1 MVWVVPKPSPIPLLY
16 GRTMTKRECWTR
28 YAAICGCLLLTLVCV
43 GPVRGQDSERKI
55 LKKVEAQYP
64 SILKRRGIGGTV
76 RLKVI
81 IHADGSVKDVEVL
94 GGNPALADAADKAV
108 RQWKFAPGGESTI
121 TVAVTF
127 DPNS

>member
-1 MVWVVPKPSPIPLLY
+1 MKKPERRL
-16 GRTMTKRECWTR
+16 R
-28 YAAICGCLLLTLVCV
+28 YAIVGGWLLLGIICLT
-43 GPVRGQDSERKI
+43 PARAQDNDRKI
-55 LKKVEAQYP
+55 VKKVEAQYP

-76 RLKVI
+76 RLKVA

-94 GGNPALADAADKAV
+94 GGNPALADAAEKAV

>member
-1 MVWVVPKPSPIPLLY
+1 MTRRTRRALHGLNYCFALSLLFVLPI
-16 GRTMTKRECWTR
+16 
-28 YAAICGCLLLTLVCV
+28 YA
-43 GPVRGQDSERKI
+43 QDADRKV

-76 RLKVI
+76 RLKVAVK
-81 IHADGSVKDVEVL
+81 ADGSVKDVDVL
-94 GGNPALADAADKAV
+94 GGNPALADAAEKAV
-108 RQWKFAPGGESTI
+108 RQWRFAPGNDSTI

>member
-1 MVWVVPKPSPIPLLY
+1 M
-16 GRTMTKRECWTR
+16 MTKRERRTR
-28 YAAICGCLLLTLVCV
+28 YAAIVSCLVLALVCLTP
-43 GPVRGQDSERKI
+43 GRAQDGDRDRKI

-76 RLKVI
+76 RLKVS

-94 GGNPALADAADKAV
+94 GGNPALADAAEKAV